1 MSDSEDEHF
10 TTTAKEVKSEVQQIV
25 KALPKELRPSEN
37 FAAQVDKLLEQFD
50 ELQDNAISMFVAV
63 RSSYS
68 RGGLA
73 VKRSL
78 EATSKVS
85 GTCDKIALSVT
96 PLTADLNVV
105 TKVVAALK
113 IWGEAGIL
121 GGEFIQLK
129 DEMTKVS
136 DCFHTMLDVV
146 FQFVGK
152 LKGFKE
158 GVQQLLEDVQ
168 DSLETCSTSV
178 VMQIHRLFSCNRVQ
192 KSSIADRDFRMW
204 PLQLIQQFEAKLA
217 TFQQFLVGLFKALE
231 DLWERL
237 TGRGQQVMDMHEE
250 VQQKLD
256 DLEEPPSGFFEV
268 VASPFKKTY
277 QAVDL
282 VATFGGD
289 MQQFM
294 QMWGECN
301 ALSTEAERSLQ
312 QTHSKVDD
320 FWVDL
325 IDLGHEI
332 MDYFGV
338 ESPGDLD
345 DREVLDVEYDPV
357 SRTFLTE
364 VEQGITN
371 FMRCGK

>member
-1 MSDSEDEHF
+1 
-10 TTTAKEVKSEVQQIV
+10 
-25 KALPKELRPSEN
+25 
-37 FAAQVDKLLEQFD
+37 
-50 ELQDNAISMFVAV
+50 
-63 RSSYS
+63 
-68 RGGLA
+68 
-73 VKRSL
+73 
-78 EATSKVS
+78 
-85 GTCDKIALSVT
+85 
-96 PLTADLNVV
+96 
-105 TKVVAALK
+105 
-113 IWGEAGIL
+113 
-121 GGEFIQLK
+121 
-129 DEMTKVS
+129 
-136 DCFHTMLDVV
+136 
-146 FQFVGK
+146 
-152 LKGFKE
+152 
-158 GVQQLLEDVQ
+158 
-168 DSLETCSTSV
+168 
-178 VMQIHRLFSCNRVQ
+178 
-192 KSSIADRDFRMW
+192 MW
-204 PLQLIQQFEAKLA
+204 PVQLIQQFEAKLA
-217 TFQQFLVGLFKALE
+217 TLQQFLIGLFKRLE
-231 DLWERL
+231 ALWEQL

-256 DLEEPPSGFFEV
+256 DLEEPPSGFLEV

-289 MQQFM
+289 FQQFM

-301 ALSTEAERSLQ
+301 ALSTEAERSLEE
-312 QTHSKVDD
+312 THSKVDD

-338 ESPGDLD
+338 EPPGDLD